1 VALGLL
7 KKACWANQIW
17 RWRVRSALLDAERVI
32 VNGRDMAERI
42 RFDYCV
48 PAGKIVYAPNWSP
61 HHGCGIIEP
70 EASRLWRDLGLD
82 GKFVVQYAGNMG
94 LWHDVDTIVRAAHL
108 LRQQHDVVFL
118 MVGGGMRRAAAE
130 KLSVSLGLRNVIW
143 LPHQPRH
150 ALDDVL
156 SCCQAALISLRAG
169 LEGVA
174 VPCKLYGIMAAGRPV
189 IAQVPAR
196 SEVALTVQEE
206 ACGIV
211 VPTGDAQALATAI
224 RYLHQDRAAANQMG
238 VRAFG
243 AYIAKYSLQPAL
255 EKYDSILRQSSEVAA
270 NLS

>member
-1 VALGLL
+1 
-7 KKACWANQIW
+7 
-17 RWRVRSALLDAERVI
+17 
-32 VNGRDMAERI
+32 
-42 RFDYCV
+42 
-48 PAGKIVYAPNWSP
+48 
-61 HHGCGIIEP
+61 
-70 EASRLWRDLGLD
+70 
-82 GKFVVQYAGNMG
+82 
-94 LWHDVDTIVRAAHL
+94 
-108 LRQQHDVVFL
+108 
-118 MVGGGMRRAAAE
+118 
-130 KLSVSLGLRNVIW
+130 
-143 LPHQPRH
+143 
-150 ALDDVL
+150 
-156 SCCQAALISLRAG
+156 
-169 LEGVA
+169 
-174 VPCKLYGIMAAGRPV
+174 MAAGRPV